1 MVVVAVLVVHV
12 AVLMVVIVCL
22 VQYNMHMAVQVPHMA
37 VPEGVFHLTVLFM
50 VLRPM
55 DMAWL

>member
-22 VQYNMHMAVQVPHMA
+22 VQYNMHMAV
-37 VPEGVFHLTVLFM
+37 PEGVFHLTVLFM